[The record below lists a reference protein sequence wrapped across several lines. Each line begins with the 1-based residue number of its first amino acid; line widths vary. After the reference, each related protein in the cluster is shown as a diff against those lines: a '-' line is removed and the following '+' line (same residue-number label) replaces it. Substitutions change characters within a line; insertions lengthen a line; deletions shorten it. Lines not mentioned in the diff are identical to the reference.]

1 MDGRTVSTRFLSK
14 LCYYYRYKRNNS
26 TPFLGLSILI
36 CKIRVSDYISC
47 SQTLWYHRTF
57 SFPKLEN
64 EKMKATLF
72 EMWKLEFHLLRFLY
86 FLLSRK
92 GDTDTWNHFSECK
105 NLVQNPRR
113 TTILNSTS
121 YFHLGE
127 RFITLLKSPQLHL
140 SFNAV
145 SLDI

>member
-1 MDGRTVSTRFLSK
+1 
-14 LCYYYRYKRNNS
+14 
-26 TPFLGLSILI
+26 
-36 CKIRVSDYISC
+36 
-47 SQTLWYHRTF
+47 
-57 SFPKLEN
+57 
-64 EKMKATLF
+64 MKATLF

-86 FLLSRK
+86 FLLSWK

-145 SLDI
+145 SLDIQTSESNCSLYSVIFQYHRGLEEADIKSQLSHGHHFWKFCGNETSCPQPRSRVYTGPWELHAGNI